1 MFVKIS
7 TFFSASVAF
16 LCCISPLS
24 HAIESNPAVPVSFSN
39 AWQFVSEHSN
49 ALKAQQANVESTR
62 AKQEAAKDLY
72 LPNIS
77 LDGTY
82 THLDKEV
89 ELDTNIDISGLA
101 DAVSVYGLTLP
112 TSLPIQQELTE
123 QDIFT
128 SSITTVWPLFTGG
141 RIDAAQIV
149 AQGATDEAKALLK
162 MKQQERFETLSKVY
176 FGTILA
182 KQVAQTYVEVELA
195 MEAHYEHA
203 RKLEE
208 QGQIAHVEKLSAQ
221 AQYDTAKVNTIKAKK
236 ALEIAQVALNQM
248 LREKND
254 TVSSYLPDSN
264 LFINK
269 SLPAFEIFMQQ
280 TLDTYP
286 GLDVLDA
293 KEKQVGGLIQ
303 AEKGRY
309 MPTVAAFGS
318 YNLYEDDSLTSDLV
332 PDWYVGM
339 NVSMDLL
346 DSSGRGGDLD
356 AAYQQK
362 IQVAHLR
369 TQALRDLH
377 VLVERTY
384 KSAQQSL
391 DEYNGLKSSE
401 SLAQENI
408 RLRELAFAQGMS
420 TSVQVS
426 DAQTFLQTVKTR
438 RLSAAYQYVVNLCQ
452 LLALSGEINTFSN
465 YQNSLGIEVQ

>member
-1 MFVKIS
+1 MK
-7 TFFSASVAF
+7 FSSIFSFSVAF
-16 LCCISPLS
+16 LCAISPS
-24 HAIESNPAVPVSFSN
+24 SYAIESDPAVPVSFSN
-39 AWQFVSEHSN
+39 AWQFVSQHSN
-49 ALKAQQANVESTR
+49 AIKAQHANVES
-62 AKQEAAKDLY
+62 AKSKQDAAKDLY

-77 LDGTY
+77 LDGRY

-89 ELDTNIDISGLA
+89 ELKTSVTTPVNPALGPLSGAAIPIDR
-101 DAVSVYGLTLP
+101 
-112 TSLPIQQELTE
+112 ELTK

-141 RIDAAQIV
+141 RINAAQIV

-162 MKQQERFETLSKVY
+162 MKQQERFETLSRVY

-195 MEAHYEHA
+195 MQAHYEHA

-221 AQYDTAKVNTIKAKK
+221 AQYDTAKVNTIKAQK
-236 ALEIAQVALNQM
+236 ALDIAQVALNQM
-248 LREKND
+248 LREEND
-254 TVSSYLPDSN
+254 NISSYLPDSN

-269 SLPAFEIFMQQ
+269 ALPALEIFMQK

-286 GLDVLDA
+286 GLDILDA
-293 KEKQVGGLIQ
+293 KETQVGGLIQ

-309 MPTVAAFGS
+309 LPTVSAFGT
-318 YNLYEDDSLTSDLV
+318 YNLYEDDSMTSDLA

-384 KSAQQSL
+384 KSAEQSL

-401 SLAQENI
+401 SLAKENI
-408 RLRELAFAQGMS
+408 RLRELAFDQGMS

-438 RLSAAYQYVVNLCQ
+438 RLSAAYQY
-452 LLALSGEINTFSN
+452 G
-465 YQNSLGIEVQ
+465 G